1 MGMEEIKPQ
10 AIERY
15 RSLIASIANE
25 AIDKVEGITK
35 EDGVVKYRFGLSAL
49 KDTNCHV
56 EINNDR
62 RVSVDIFVNVDFGFS
77 IPEVVCSLQE
87 TIQRDVERST
97 PFTVKAVN
105 VNVAN
110 INPINR

>member
-1 MGMEEIKPQ
+1 MEEIKPQ
-10 AIERY
+10 VIERY
-15 RSLIASIANE
+15 QSLIASIAND

-49 KDTNCHV
+49 KNTNCHV
-56 EINNDR
+56 YIDNERMVTI
-62 RVSVDIFVNVDFGFS
+62 DIYVNVDFGYS
-77 IPEVVCSLQE
+77 IPEVVCALQE
-87 TIQRDVERST
+87 TIKNDVEESAQ
-97 PFTVKAVN
+97 FTIKAVN

>member
-1 MGMEEIKPQ
+1 MEEIKPQ
-10 AIERY
+10 VIERY
-15 RSLIASIANE
+15 QSLIASIAND

-49 KDTNCHV
+49 KNTNCHV
-56 EINNDR
+56 YIGSDR
-62 RVSVDIFVNVDFGFS
+62 MVTIDIYVNVDFGYS
-77 IPEVVCSLQE
+77 IPEVVCALQE
-87 TIQRDVERST
+87 TIKNDVEKSAQ
-97 PFTVKAVN
+97 FTVKSVN